1 MERSASM
8 INSFF
13 FIEGERKRLYL
24 SFDCLFL
31 TVCYL
36 DLLSAECIR
45 NVTRDEGIA
54 DGGSEGEMVA
64 GAERP
69 QKRVK
74 VGLNVITDRG
84 DKNANYQ

>member
-1 MERSASM
+1 M
-8 INSFF
+8 
-13 FIEGERKRLYL
+13 
-24 SFDCLFL
+24 
-31 TVCYL
+31 
-36 DLLSAECIR
+36 
-45 NVTRDEGIA
+45 TRDEGIA